1 MGLWSRRERDKG
13 NSEREA
19 AGESLW
25 VESFDGRAV
34 TRLNEIWSQAEAHFR
49 SPYLD
54 QVGPLAEQVATMLRA
69 QGGWKVPDRIYS
81 GALKASDEQVID
93 LTLDA
98 LEAFIKVYAEKG
110 ADTDSYVNEVL
121 REHRIGYRIVE
132 HEVVFRG
139 SDELHASVVAPALRL
154 LIGREFVN
162 AHDAYLDALKE
173 ITAGKSGD
181 AITDAG
187 TALQEALTALGCT
200 GNALGPLIDDA
211 VRRGILA
218 PHDKKIADWVS
229 ADRSTTGDAHHHSAA
244 TVADA
249 WLAVHV
255 TGALIVRLA
264 DPDRARGSQ

>member
-1 MGLWSRRERDKG
+1 MVLRSQREREKLQA
-13 NSEREA
+13 ELEA
-19 AGESLW
+19 SGESLW
-25 VESFDGRAV
+25 TEEFDSRAV
-34 TRLNEIWSQAEAHFR
+34 TRINEIWRLVQEHIYNSTGSYQR
-49 SPYLD
+49 SS
-54 QVGPLAEQVATMLRA
+54 EIATMLRIN
-69 QGGWKVPDRIYS
+69 GGWVVAEQVYA
-81 GALKASDEQVID
+81 GALRPTSKQELEYS
-93 LTLDA
+93 LDI
-98 LEAFIKVYAEKG
+98 LEAFIKAF
-110 ADTDSYVNEVL
+110 ADVFDAIDDRVNEVL
-121 REHRIGYRIVE
+121 REHRIGFRIVE
-132 HEVVFRG
+132 HEVVSRG
-139 SDELHASVVAPALRL
+139 SDELHVSLVAPALRL
-154 LIGREFVN
+154 LIGRDFVN

-173 ITAGKSGD
+173 ITAGKPGD

-187 TALQEALTALGCT
+187 TALQETLTALGCT